1 MAESFAFI
9 FAHMDFMI
17 TYRLPIEFDKEMI
30 KTIPAH
36 RAKVNRLIDSGVI
49 KAYSLSL
56 KRETLW
62 MVVEA
67 VNEND
72 LEAILQSLPLS
83 DHLLD
88 YEVEPLM
95 FSLSANTEI
104 PHISMN

>member
-9 FAHMDFMI
+9 FVNMDFMI
-17 TYRLPIEFDKEMI
+17 TYRLPVEFDKEMI

-67 VNEND
+67 VNENE

-95 FSLSANTEI
+95 FSLSANTEL
-104 PHISMN
+104 PFISMN